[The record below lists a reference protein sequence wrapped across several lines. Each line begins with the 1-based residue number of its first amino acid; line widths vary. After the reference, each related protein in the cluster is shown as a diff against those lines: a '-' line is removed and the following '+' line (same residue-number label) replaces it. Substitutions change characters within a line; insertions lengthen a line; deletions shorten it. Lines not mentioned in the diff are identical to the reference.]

1 MTTLKINGEDRA
13 VEDVEFLSDLLTKLQ
28 FNAQYLAVAVNER
41 VVPRSEHGVTR
52 VKDGD
57 RIEVIHAVG
66 GG

>member
-1 MTTLKINGEDRA
+1 MTTLKINGEDKA
-13 VEDVEFLSDLLTKLQ
+13 VENVGFLSDLLTKLQ

>member
-57 RIEVIHAVG
+57 RVEVIHAVG